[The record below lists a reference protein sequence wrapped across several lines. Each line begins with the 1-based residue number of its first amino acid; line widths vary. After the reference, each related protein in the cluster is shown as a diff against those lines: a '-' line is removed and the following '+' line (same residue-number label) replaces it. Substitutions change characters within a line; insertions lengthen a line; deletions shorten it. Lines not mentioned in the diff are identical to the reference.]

1 MTIEQ
6 LIEMG
11 LDSEKATEVYELISR
26 LEAEKTALEEE
37 LEGVRGEMLR
47 KDEEQL
53 YIFQEMALERAILEA
68 GGKNAKAIMALLGK
82 ECVCFNGK
90 DVAQLDLS
98 QVLAEAPYLFHVKED
113 KFGGTG
119 FQGSVKKDNDIG
131 KAFKRALR
139 R

>member
-6 LIEMG
+6 LIEVG
-11 LDSEKATEVYELISR
+11 LDSEKATEVYEVISG
-26 LEAEKTALEEE
+26 LEVEKTALEEE

-47 KDEEQL
+47 RDEEQL
-53 YIFQEMALERAILEA
+53 YTFQEMALEKAILEA
-68 GGKNAKAIMALLGK
+68 GGKNAKAIMALLEA

-98 QVLAEAPYLFHVKED
+98 RVLEEAPYLFHLKEE
-113 KFGGTG
+113 KLGGTG
-119 FQGSVKKDNDIG
+119 YHSSVKKDNDIS